1 MINCSEEVTQ
11 FEVKD
16 MGKKLNFS
24 KRVVIFLL
32 RNQTNGRKSESEVFR
47 QREGKLNQS
56 WSPMIVEFLILLF

>member
-11 FEVKD
+11 FQVKD

-24 KRVVIFLL
+24 ERVVVFLV
-32 RNQTNGRKSESEVFR
+32 RNQTNGRKGESEVFR

-56 WSPMIVEFLILLF
+56 WPP

>member
-11 FEVKD
+11 FQVKD

-24 KRVVIFLL
+24 ERVVVFLV
-32 RNQTNGRKSESEVFR
+32 RNQTNGRKGESKVFR

-56 WSPMIVEFLILLF
+56 WPP